1 MKDIAIIGAGFS
13 AATLSYFLKKDLIFY
28 EKSRGVGGRC
38 STRRVDNIGLFDH
51 GLQYIKS
58 KNLEFKNFLGDYTI
72 WEGQFKIFKNNELKE
87 DLNKERIINEN
98 GNNTLIKN
106 LFKNKKVF
114 INKELISLDRKNDY
128 FQLNFKDNT
137 QENYNTVIISAP
149 YQQAFN
155 LTKQFTE
162 NYFAKLNF
170 SMQPNLTLMVAFNKS
185 LNLNLSAISFEDDD
199 VLGFAANE
207 NTKKKILINKDLE
220 LWTIQSSLKYA
231 IKNIYEYRNNK
242 KSLMDEMLRSFSV
255 KLKIDI
261 KEDNIQ
267 YFDIHG
273 WLYAY
278 RTNLET
284 DNCSWNLETAN
295 CYWNEDLRLGI
306 CGDWF
311 SGGNAESAFL
321 NAKKLAELI

>member
-1 MKDIAIIGAGFS
+1 MKDIAIIGTGFS
-13 AATLSYFLKKDLIFY
+13 AATLGYFLKSDLDFY

-38 STRRVDNIGLFDH
+38 STRRVDNVGQFDH

-58 KNLEFKNFLGDYTI
+58 ENNEFKKFLGDHTV
-72 WEGQFKIFKNNELKE
+72 WQGNFKIFLNNQLKD

-98 GNNTLIKN
+98 GNNLLVKS

-114 INKELISLDRKNDY
+114 VNKELKSLEKKNDY
-128 FQLNFKDNT
+128 FLLNFKDNT
-137 QENYNTVIISAP
+137 QEKYKTVIITAP
-149 YQQAFN
+149 YQQAYN

-162 NYFAKLNF
+162 NYFLKLNYN
-170 SMQPNLTLMVAFNKS
+170 MQPNLTLMVAFNKS
-185 LNLNLSAISFEDDD
+185 LNLNLSAISFENDD

-207 NTKKKILINKDLE
+207 NTKKKSLINKDLE

-242 KSLMDEMLRSFSV
+242 PSLIDEMLKSFSV
-255 KLKIDI
+255 KLKIDV
-261 KEDNIQ
+261 KKDNIH
-267 YFDIHG
+267 YSDIHG

-278 RTNLET
+278 RTNSQT
-284 DNCSWNLETAN
+284 SDCSWNSDNAN
-295 CYWNEDLRLGI
+295 CYWNKDLRLGI

-311 SGGNAESAFL
+311 SGGNAESAFT
-321 NAKKLAELI
+321 NAKKLANLI

>member
-137 QENYNTVIISAP
+137 QENYKTVIISAP

-155 LTKQFTE
+155 LTKQFNE